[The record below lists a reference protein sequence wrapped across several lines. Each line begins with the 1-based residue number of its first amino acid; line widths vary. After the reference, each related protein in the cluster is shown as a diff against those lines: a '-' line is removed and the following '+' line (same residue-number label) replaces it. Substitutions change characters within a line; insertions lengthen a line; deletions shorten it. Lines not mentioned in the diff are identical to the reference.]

1 MKRTRDELINSLT
14 ADVVSQHRNWS
25 VSRQTLGWLLL
36 GMLLVWVLTLALG
49 PLRPGVLEQLTQYP
63 RFLLETLL
71 GVAVVVLFG
80 IAAMKTAVPA
90 GQSCRWLMAAALIG
104 LLWLAN
110 YFIGLVYPTMELGML
125 GKRVHCIWE
134 SVFYA
139 LPVMAMGFCF
149 VGKGYVLNWPLAGGS
164 IGLVSGL
171 IPGQVMQ
178 MACMYEAE
186 HSLVAHFAP
195 AIPLMLLGWAAGVF
209 IQYRS
214 TSR

>member
-1 MKRTRDELINSLT
+1 MNRPRDQLINFLT
-14 ADVVSQHRNWS
+14 AEVVNQHQSWS

-36 GMLLVWVLTLALG
+36 GIGLVWAMTLALG
-49 PLRPGVLEQLTQYP
+49 PLRPGLFHQLMQYP

-71 GVAVVVLFG
+71 GMAVVILFA
-80 IAAMKTAVPA
+80 IAAIKAAVPA
-90 GQSCRWLMAAALIG
+90 GQSGRWLLAASMIG

-110 YFIGLVYPTMELGML
+110 YFIGLAYPTMELGML

-134 SVFYA
+134 SVIYA
-139 LPVMAMGFCF
+139 LPVMALGFWF

-195 AIPLMLLGWAAGVF
+195 AIPLMLLGWAIGVF
-209 IQYRS
+209 IQYRA